1 MEDRASMMPEPAG
14 LVSALSRNWWA
25 VALRGAFAVLFGI
38 LSFAW
43 PEITVVVLVALF
55 GAWALIDGILLL
67 ASAWR
72 RAERGQT
79 WWPLLLEGLLGVA
92 AAAVTFLW
100 PDITALALLFV
111 IGAWAIVTGILEI
124 AAAIAMRRVIDNEVW
139 LGLAGIAGILF
150 GVIVLLFP
158 GAGAL
163 GIVWLIATY
172 AIVFG
177 VFLLMLGF
185 RLRSYR
191 PPTTPAAAP
200 EGPDV
205 QVRGERQPPNGSAS
219 RSAEEGPH
227 DPRA

>member
-200 EGPDV
+200 
-205 QVRGERQPPNGSAS
+205 
-219 RSAEEGPH
+219 
-227 DPRA
+227 

>member
-1 MEDRASMMPEPAG
+1 MMPEPAG

-100 PDITALALLFV
+100 PDITALALFFV

-200 EGPDV
+200 
-205 QVRGERQPPNGSAS
+205 
-219 RSAEEGPH
+219 
-227 DPRA
+227 